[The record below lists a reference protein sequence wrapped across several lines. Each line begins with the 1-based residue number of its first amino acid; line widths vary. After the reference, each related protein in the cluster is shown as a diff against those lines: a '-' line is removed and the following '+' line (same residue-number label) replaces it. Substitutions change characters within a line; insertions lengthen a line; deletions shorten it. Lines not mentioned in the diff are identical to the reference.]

1 MLDPLGAYIR
11 IRDQYIRYLETAF
24 RIRDKEVAAERR
36 HLLEQPGQV
45 STEPLF
51 EPIARYSPVNWTI
64 GEIGTHPESPLRVL
78 SPKEASAASAV
89 LQAGLYD
96 DISIK
101 PYTHQ
106 AAMLEKGI
114 GQGTPGIVTSGTG
127 SGKTESFLLPVI
139 TQIAAEG
146 TMWGAPKSGFMRKR
160 WWRDP
165 TTGHTYDRFTSIPA
179 NMRPLEANPDATPF
193 ELHRSGESENRL
205 AAVRCMILYPM
216 NALVEDQLTRL
227 RAALDSE
234 DAHNAFKEHLNGN
247 HIFFGRYTGETPV
260 TGFRQH
266 PRIASDS
273 KSEYSR
279 RSRKLNDLFNFFV
292 DTEKTQTHIDE
303 LIAKYAI
310 EESHL
315 DESDRTFKASD
326 RNLFPRVDGS
336 ELIDRWNIQETPP
349 DILITNVSML
359 GGMLNREVDASILE
373 KTRKWIESSEDAYF
387 YLVLD
392 ELHLHRGTAGTEVA
406 YLLRS
411 LLFRLGLHLPQHR
424 HKLRILSSS
433 ASLPTEMPDLDKS
446 LDYLW
451 DMFGTNGTW
460 AVGQTSPTVR
470 ADWHDAIVPGTP
482 LRENP
487 LTSGDLNPTPF
498 EEMLSAFGSTDV
510 ITTVDI
516 SSVLSSSAFP
526 KIVNCLSI
534 SSNESAEEQLAL
546 VIEELS
552 RRLELACWDAESN
565 RPRATEV
572 SMISLGLFGDMGR
585 TDAVRGV
592 LLLRAVGDLFKSQIP
607 SCRRPESRSF
617 RMHTFFR
624 AIEGLFAPLDKGQS
638 AVAGFKSDNR
648 LVGELSVERP
658 NVFGDETKFRA
669 FDILYCECCG
679 ELLIGGVRSSS
690 KSNFELL
697 PSEANL
703 EGLPQTA
710 RSASFEEF
718 SSKEYALFWPST
730 DEPEDD
736 WSTSKD
742 LKKQW
747 VKATL
752 NSVTGLVTT
761 VNAFGTNPQPHDVYG
776 NLYIFV
782 KANEDHKR
790 LADGPGTHVPYW
802 CPHCA
807 TTYRP
812 RMDAMRLSPIRHFR
826 AGFGKTTQIL
836 ASELF
841 NVLRLANPKSPKLVS
856 FSDSRQEAA
865 NAAIEIEGQ
874 NHEDLQRFVLLDA
887 IQEVAKMLDPSQL
900 YNQLSEVAKQLEQ
913 LSPANPDDLDS
924 LTRLLAKRN
933 ELMAALNHAQ
943 SSELPISL
951 ILEDGDLVSDYSGVT
966 PKFPSPKA
974 VISKFADLGVHP
986 YDRSGVEEL
995 RVEIPGSKKKAYANW
1010 VEVFSRNENDE
1021 VIWNPGQDAS
1031 VRDTMRKNLVSE
1043 VNAGI
1048 ANVLFSRT
1056 YFALEETGLA
1066 YLCLARLEGETELD
1080 FQFNATLVRVFAES
1094 YRVKES
1100 KFGSDKPWTS
1110 QASVSPKS
1118 RVLRF
1123 LEEVSPGN
1131 SRELLGNFLNRLSK
1145 EGHVHGLLSVPK
1157 LRIHVTNPGDPVW
1170 KCERCTRVHLV
1181 RGPGVCTRCLISLP
1195 IEPNEIARDITEQH
1209 FVGRKA
1215 RRIGND
1221 PFRLHCEELTGQ
1233 TDNGGDRQRKFKGIL
1248 IPDRE
1253 YMRDYQNNIVYDAN
1267 DEPVFEDPKAFWPSR
1282 EEIDLLTVTT
1292 TMEVGIDIGPLQ
1304 GVLQAN
1310 MPPQR
1315 FNYQQRV
1322 GRAGRRAQA
1331 FSMALTLCRNKSHDM
1346 HYFRNPRAITGDVP
1360 PPPRL
1365 AKAKSEIPLRFV
1377 YKFALNEAF
1386 GAVRSSYDFWPGD
1399 NLRPPDIHGD
1409 FVSTDTLIDD
1419 DNILNEV
1426 SIQLQAQTQEHIRFA
1441 EYLLSESPL
1450 STSSVVPTP
1459 QSVVELVS
1467 RIASDFKGDR
1477 GLGSELAD
1485 SGYLPLYGMPT
1496 RTRSLYTRPNS
1507 RSETG
1512 WDETSRDL
1520 ETAIYEFAPGSIL
1533 TKDKRKHHPIGF
1545 TGRLNKILGNASEI
1559 EPMSEP
1565 FSRSMWIAMCDCCRS
1580 WELAFQAPTE
1590 DEECSKCL
1598 SLLPPS
1604 VWIQS
1609 FEPAAFRTDFRPR
1622 TDDHFSS
1629 SRGFRGS
1636 VPITKSEV
1644 FKRAGNT
1651 NLSVFTGR
1659 GSVLALNR
1667 GTYDS
1672 DKQKWNGY
1680 AVQPLVIKQKHFN
1693 RELDLLDQMI
1703 MPDEAERLV
1712 NSGYAARSGLPLQDF
1727 WLGALKVT
1735 DLMLLQPQV
1744 ANPSL
1749 ALGDFLYSTAI
1760 TNPNPELSDLK
1771 KTAIRAAAISASY
1784 IIANKAT
1791 MELDLDLEELMVLEP
1806 RIIKG
1811 VNGDWQPV
1819 LQFADQ
1825 LVNGSGLS
1833 TALGELNPVSGQ
1845 QLIADVLD
1853 QTLNDPTTYPL
1864 SKWDEEAHRHECT
1877 QACYKC
1883 LLRYSNQPFHGI
1895 LDWRLGL
1902 SFLRALHDG
1911 SYVAG
1916 SDGNFDF
1923 VELNDWNRVVTDGLI
1938 RLTETLTS
1946 PTRLITDGAVPML
1959 ETKVK
1964 GKTRG
1969 LLIIHPLWSSKI
1981 VDEVKQTEQ
1990 ARFDSEIAV
1999 ADSFTLERRLWAVYR
2014 PFGKS

>member
-78 SPKEASAASAV
+78 APKEAAAASAV

-96 DISIK
+96 DASIK

-114 GQGTPGIVTSGTG
+114 SQGTPGIVTSGTG

-139 TQIAAEG
+139 TQITAEG
-146 TMWGAPKSGFMRKR
+146 TRWGAPKPGFMKKK

-165 TTGHTYDRFTSIPA
+165 ATGHTYDRFTSIPSS
-179 NMRPLEANPDATPF
+179 MRPLKANPDATPF
-193 ELHRSGESENRL
+193 ELHRSGENENRL

-273 KSEYSR
+273 ESEYSR

-315 DESDRTFKASD
+315 EESDRTFKASD

-433 ASLPTEMPDLDKS
+433 ASLPTDMPDLDKS

-460 AVGQTSPTVR
+460 APGQTSAAVR
-470 ADWHDAIVPGTP
+470 ADWRDAIVPGTP
-482 LRENP
+482 LREDP
-487 LTSGDLNPTPF
+487 LTSGNLDPAPF
-498 EEMLSAFGSTDV
+498 EEMLAAIGSTDV
-510 ITTVDI
+510 ITAVDI
-516 SSVLSSSAFP
+516 ASLLSSSAFP
-526 KIVNCLSI
+526 RIVDCLSI
-534 SSNESAEEQLAL
+534 SSDQSHEEQLAL

-552 RRLELACWDAESN
+552 RRLELACWDADSN

-572 SMISLGLFGDMGR
+572 SIISLELFGDKGR

-607 SCRRPESRSF
+607 SARRPESRSF

-638 AVAGFKSDNR
+638 AVAGFKSNNR

-679 ELLIGGVRSSS
+679 ELLVGGVRSSS
-690 KSNFELL
+690 KGNFELL

-718 SSKEYALFWPST
+718 TSKEYALFWPST

-742 LKKQW
+742 VKKQW
-747 VKATL
+747 VKAIL

-776 NLYIFV
+776 NLYTFV

-874 NHEDLQRFVLLDA
+874 NHEDLQRFVLLEA
-887 IQEVAKMLDPSQL
+887 IQEVAKSLDSSVLNLQL
-900 YNQLSEVAKQLEQ
+900 AQVNEQLGQ
-913 LSPANPDDLDS
+913 LSPANPEHLD
-924 LTRLLAKRN
+924 LLADLMSKRS
-933 ELMAALNHAQ
+933 ELLAALNHAQ

-951 ILEDGDLVSDYSGVT
+951 ILEDGDLVNDYSGVT
-966 PKFPSPKA
+966 PKSPSPKA

-995 RVEIPGSKKKAYANW
+995 RVEIPGSKKSTYASW
-1010 VEVFSRNENDE
+1010 VEVFSRNENGQ
-1021 VIWNPGQDAS
+1021 VIWNPGQDAA

-1066 YLCLARLEGETELD
+1066 YLCLSRLEGETESV

-1110 QASVSPKS
+1110 PASVSPKS

-1131 SRELLGNFLNRLSK
+1131 SRGLLGAFLDRLSK

-1157 LRIHVTNPGDPVW
+1157 LRIHVTNPEDPVW

-1181 RGPGVCTRCLISLP
+1181 RGPGVCTRCLVSLP
-1195 IEPNEIARDITEQH
+1195 IEPNEIAREISEQH

-1267 DEPVFEDPKAFWPSR
+1267 DEPVFQDPKAFWPTR

-1365 AKAKSEIPLRFV
+1365 AKGKSEIPLRFV

-1386 GAVRSSYDFWPGD
+1386 GVVRSLHDIWPGD

-1419 DNILNEV
+1419 VNILNEV
-1426 SIQLQAQTQEHIRFA
+1426 ATQIQAQTREHVLFA

-1459 QSVVELVS
+1459 QSVVDLIS
-1467 RIASDFKGDR
+1467 KIASDFKGDR

-1496 RTRSLYTRPNS
+1496 RTRSLYTRQNS

-1533 TKDKRKHHPIGF
+1533 TKDKRKHHPVGF

-1559 EPMSEP
+1559 APMSEP
-1565 FSRSMWIAMCDCCRS
+1565 FSRSMWIA
-1580 WELAFQAPTE
+1580 
-1590 DEECSKCL
+1590 
-1598 SLLPPS
+1598 
-1604 VWIQS
+1604 
-1609 FEPAAFRTDFRPR
+1609 
-1622 TDDHFSS
+1622 
-1629 SRGFRGS
+1629 
-1636 VPITKSEV
+1636 
-1644 FKRAGNT
+1644 
-1651 NLSVFTGR
+1651 
-1659 GSVLALNR
+1659 
-1667 GTYDS
+1667 
-1672 DKQKWNGY
+1672 
-1680 AVQPLVIKQKHFN
+1680 
-1693 RELDLLDQMI
+1693 
-1703 MPDEAERLV
+1703 
-1712 NSGYAARSGLPLQDF
+1712 
-1727 WLGALKVT
+1727 
-1735 DLMLLQPQV
+1735 
-1744 ANPSL
+1744 
-1749 ALGDFLYSTAI
+1749 
-1760 TNPNPELSDLK
+1760 
-1771 KTAIRAAAISASY
+1771 
-1784 IIANKAT
+1784 
-1791 MELDLDLEELMVLEP
+1791 
-1806 RIIKG
+1806 
-1811 VNGDWQPV
+1811 
-1819 LQFADQ
+1819 
-1825 LVNGSGLS
+1825 
-1833 TALGELNPVSGQ
+1833 
-1845 QLIADVLD
+1845 
-1853 QTLNDPTTYPL
+1853 
-1864 SKWDEEAHRHECT
+1864 
-1877 QACYKC
+1877 
-1883 LLRYSNQPFHGI
+1883 
-1895 LDWRLGL
+1895 
-1902 SFLRALHDG
+1902 
-1911 SYVAG
+1911 
-1916 SDGNFDF
+1916 
-1923 VELNDWNRVVTDGLI
+1923 
-1938 RLTETLTS
+1938 
-1946 PTRLITDGAVPML
+1946 AVP
-1959 ETKVK
+1959 
-1964 GKTRG
+1964 
-1969 LLIIHPLWSSKI
+1969 SKPGI
-1981 VDEVKQTEQ
+1981 
-1990 ARFDSEIAV
+1990 
-1999 ADSFTLERRLWAVYR
+1999 
-2014 PFGKS
+2014 P

>member
-1 MLDPLGAYIR
+1 MLDPLGSYIR

-51 EPIARYSPVNWTI
+51 EPIARYSPANWTI
-64 GEIGTHPESPLRVL
+64 GEIGTHPESPLKVFL
-78 SPKEASAASAV
+78 PKESAAASAV
-89 LQAGLYD
+89 LQAGLFD
-96 DISIK
+96 DASIK

-106 AAMLEKGI
+106 AVMLERGI

-139 TQIAAEG
+139 AQITAEG
-146 TMWGAPKSGFMRKR
+146 TGWGVPKSGFLKKK
-160 WWRDP
+160 WWKNP
-165 TTGHTYDRFTSIPA
+165 NTGHTYDRFTSIPA
-179 NMRPLEANPDATPF
+179 NMRPLKANPDATPF

-234 DAHNAFKEHLNGN
+234 EAHNAFKEHLNGN

-260 TGFRQH
+260 TGFRRH
-266 PRIASDS
+266 PRLKSDS
-273 KSEYSR
+273 ESEYSR
-279 RSRKLNDLFNFFV
+279 RGRKLTDVFNFFV

-303 LIAKYAI
+303 LIEKYAA

-315 DESDRTFKASD
+315 EESDRTFKASD

-349 DILITNVSML
+349 DILITNISML
-359 GGMLNREVDASILE
+359 GGMLNREVDALILE

-460 AVGQTSPTVR
+460 SVGQTSPAVR
-470 ADWHDAIVPGTP
+470 ADWLDAVVSGTP
-482 LRENP
+482 LREDP
-487 LTSGDLNPTPF
+487 VTSGNLDPTPF
-498 EEMLSAFGSTDV
+498 EELIAAFDSGDV
-510 ITTVDI
+510 INAVDI
-516 SSVLSSSAFP
+516 STLLASSAFSR
-526 KIVNCLSI
+526 IVNCLSV
-534 SSNESAEEQLAL
+534 SSNQTAEEQLAL

-552 RRLELACWDAESN
+552 RRLEFACWDAESN

-572 SMISLGLFGDMGR
+572 SVISLGLFGDMGR

-592 LLLRAVGDLFKSQIP
+592 LLLRGVGDLFKSQIP
-607 SCRRPESRSF
+607 SARRPESRSF

-624 AIEGLFAPLDKGQS
+624 AIEGLFAPLDYGQS
-638 AVAGFKSDNR
+638 ADTEFKSDSR

-679 ELLIGGVRSSS
+679 ELLVGGVKSSL
-690 KSNFELL
+690 KGNFFELL

-718 SSKEYALFWPST
+718 TSKEYALFWPSAI
-730 DEPEDD
+730 EPEDD
-736 WSTSKD
+736 WSTSKEV
-742 LKKQW
+742 KKQW
-747 VKATL
+747 VNAVL

-761 VNAFGTNPQPHDVYG
+761 VKPSGTNLQPHDVAGYLFG
-776 NLYIFV
+776 FKEGLD
-782 KANEDHKR
+782 DHKR
-790 LADGPGTHVPYW
+790 KHDAPGTHVPYW

-841 NVLRLANPKSPKLVS
+841 NVLRLSNPKSPKLVS

-874 NHEDLQRFVLLDA
+874 NHEDLQRFVLLEA
-887 IQEVAKMLDPSQL
+887 IQEVAKRLDSSHL
-900 YNQLSEVAKQLEQ
+900 NSELAEVEEQ
-913 LSPANPDDLDS
+913 LGKFSPANPDDLGS
-924 LTRLLAKRN
+924 LDRLISKHA
-933 ELMAALNHAQ
+933 ELRSALNHAN
-943 SSELPISL
+943 SAELPISL
-951 ILEDGDLVSDYSGVT
+951 ILEDGDEISDYSGVT
-966 PKFPSPKA
+966 PKSPSPKSI
-974 VISKFADLGVHP
+974 ISKFAHLGVHP

-995 RVEIPGSKKKAYANW
+995 QVVIAGSKKKSYAKW

-1021 VIWNPGQDAS
+1021 VIWNPNQDAS
-1031 VRDTMRKNLVSE
+1031 VRDVMRKNLVSE

-1066 YLCLARLEGETELD
+1066 YLCLGRLDDETDID

-1110 QASVSPKS
+1110 TASVSPKN

-1131 SRELLGNFLNRLSK
+1131 SKSMLAAFLARLSK
-1145 EGHVHGLLSVPK
+1145 EGHIHGLLSVPK
-1157 LRIHVTNPGDPVW
+1157 LRIHVTKPEDPVW

-1181 RGPGVCTRCLISLP
+1181 RGPGICTRCLVLLP
-1195 IEPNEIARDITEQH
+1195 IEPNEIARDISEQH

-1233 TDNGGDRQRKFKGIL
+1233 TDNGAERQRKFKGIL

-1253 YMRDYQNNIVYDAN
+1253 YKRDYDNNIIYDSN
-1267 DEPVFEDPKAFWPSR
+1267 DEPEFSDQAFWPAR

-1365 AKAKSEIPLRFV
+1365 AKTKSEIPLRFV

-1386 GAVRSSYDFWPGD
+1386 GVVRGTYDSWPGD

-1426 SIQLQAQTQEHIRFA
+1426 SQQLKSQTQEHLRFA
-1441 EYLLSESPL
+1441 EYLLSEGPL
-1450 STSSVVPTP
+1450 SASSVVPTP
-1459 QSVVELVS
+1459 QMVVELIS
-1467 RIASDFKGDR
+1467 RIARDFKGDR

-1545 TGRLNKILGNASEI
+1545 TGRLNKILGNGSEI
-1559 EPMSEP
+1559 EPMCEP
-1565 FSRSMWIAMCDCCRS
+1565 FSRSMWVAECDCCRS
-1580 WELAFQAPTE
+1580 WELAFQAPTA

-1598 SLLPPS
+1598 ALLPPS

-1622 TDDHFSS
+1622 TDDNFSS
-1629 SRGFRGS
+1629 SRGYRGS

-1644 FKRAGNT
+1644 FKKAGNT
-1651 NLSVFTGR
+1651 NLSVFAGR

-1672 DKQKWNGY
+1672 DNQKWNGY
-1680 AVQPLVIKQKHFN
+1680 AVEPLVIKQKHFN
-1693 RELDLLDQMI
+1693 RELDLLEQMI
-1703 MPDEAERLV
+1703 MPDEAEKLV
-1712 NSGYAARSGLPLQDF
+1712 KNGYATRSGLPLKDF

-1744 ANPSL
+1744 ANPAL
-1749 ALGDFLYSTAI
+1749 ALGDFFYSAAI
-1760 TNPNPELSDLK
+1760 SSSTPELSDLK

-1806 RIIKG
+1806 RLIKG
-1811 VNGDWQPV
+1811 IDGDWQPV

-1833 TALGELNPVSGQ
+1833 TALGEPDPVSGVP
-1845 QLIADVLD
+1845 LIADVINR
-1853 QTLNDPTTYPL
+1853 TLNDLTTYPL
-1864 SKWDEEAHRHECT
+1864 NKWDDDAHRHECT

-1902 SFLRALHDG
+1902 SFLRAFHDG
-1911 SYVAG
+1911 TYLAG

-1923 VELNDWNRVVTDGLI
+1923 IELTDWNRIVTDGLM
-1938 RLTETLTS
+1938 RLTETLTT

-1959 ETKVK
+1959 ETKIK
-1964 GKTRG
+1964 GKSRG
-1969 LLIIHPLWSSKI
+1969 LVIVHPLWSSQV
-1981 VDEVKQTEQ
+1981 VDRIKQSEQ
-1990 ARFDSEIAV
+1990 ARFDSEISV

-2014 PFGKS
+2014 PFGKP